1 MGLREGGRDDV
12 LLLRPARPESGFA
25 RETSQRPAVG
35 ASEASKGLVVAT
47 ICDVDGLAV
56 SEILDFFEQTLEPV
70 LKDTGAAVEG
80 YFLTESSPNNFPALP
95 VREGENVFVWFSTF
109 SSVAAYQHHA
119 DHFARSRVRWPLTK
133 FCVDRPELSGSRQRP
148 DPYFM
153 ADTLAVSHPRIGL
166 ILSMPVGSSPGQSG
180 GSTGLNSQIGI
191 AR

>member
-1 MGLREGGRDDV
+1 MTSCYFGRRDRSLDSRV
-12 LLLRPARPESGFA
+12 KPASVRLWAQVRLPKA
-25 RETSQRPAVG
+25 WLSQR
-35 ASEASKGLVVAT
+35 SAT
-47 ICDVDGLAV
+47 SMVLRLA
-56 SEILDFFEQTLEPV
+56 
-70 LKDTGAAVEG
+70 K
-80 YFLTESSPNNFPALP
+80 SS
-95 VREGENVFVWFSTF
+95 T
-109 SSVAAYQHHA
+109 SSSRPSRRCS

-180 GSTGLNSQIGI
+180 GSTGLNSQIGL